1 MRSADMTR
9 VLIVDDDK
17 VLRDAICET
26 VRDLGYET
34 SMASNGKEA
43 IRAADAHRPDAVLL
57 DLRMPDMNGLEDR
70 KSVV

>member
-1 MRSADMTR
+1 MTR

-34 SMASNGKEA
+34 SMASNGKE
-43 IRAADAHRPDAVLL
+43 
-57 DLRMPDMNGLEDR
+57 
-70 KSVV
+70 

>member
-43 IRAADAHRPDAVLL
+43 IRAADAHRPDAVL
-57 DLRMPDMNGLEDR
+57 
-70 KSVV
+70 